1 MSEVDD
7 ITLIN
12 RCLQGQTEAF
22 EPIVDRYQKAIFNVA
37 LRMLNDYEDAQD
49 IAQSVFVKAFENL
62 VSFNPKYKFFS
73 WIYRMA
79 VNESIN
85 YLSKRKSI
93 EEIQDNVIARDKTPE
108 QEMLDRDLSDQVQEA
123 LMDLNMDSRAVLI
136 LKHFEGFS
144 YREISFIL
152 EVPEKTVKSRLF
164 SSRQQLKDIL
174 LKRGLPTHG

>member
-7 ITLIN
+7 LTLVN
-12 RCLQGQTEAF
+12 RCIQGHTKAF

-49 IAQSVFVKAFENL
+49 IAQSVFVKTFENL
-62 VSFNPKYKFFS
+62 ASFNPKYKFFS

-79 VNESIN
+79 INESIN
-85 YLSKRKSI
+85 YLNKRKPI
-93 EEIQDNVIARDKTPE
+93 EEIQDNVISRDKTPD
-108 QEMLDRDLSDQVQEA
+108 QELLDRDLSDRVQAA
-123 LMDLNMDSRAVLI
+123 LMDLQLDARVVLI
-136 LKHFEGFS
+136 LKHLEGFS

-164 SSRQQLKDIL
+164 SSRKQLRDIL
-174 LKRGLPTHG
+174 LKRGLQTHG